1 MPTRT
6 RLKYIAIDS
15 ACRHWDKSILS
26 IISTQSFDVE
36 MFRNVLMQTHAY
48 MFIFTSLLRQ
58 QRRHR
63 NIAIPNR
70 ILQ

>member
-6 RLKYIAIDS
+6 RLKYAAIDS

-36 MFRNVLMQTHAY
+36 IFRNVLMQTHAY
-48 MFIFTSLLRQ
+48 MFIFTSLL
-58 QRRHR
+58 
-63 NIAIPNR
+63 
-70 ILQ
+70 